1 MNKYAF
7 TFIALLFAIHSLLA
21 QDIPKILALKDRA
34 VLQDQLL
41 EERFKSLLPSLMR
54 KQGIDMWLIIAR
66 EYNEDPII
74 KTMLPS
80 TWLNARRRTILL
92 IYDKGEKEGLECLAV
107 ARYNVGTI
115 FKSAWKPEEEP
126 NQWKRLSALIEERNP
141 KKIAIDVSEQYAHS
155 DGLSHSEHEA
165 LIENLSKKS
174 QEKIVS
180 SEKLAVGWLESRT
193 PREIVLYETLDRIT
207 HQIIAEAFS
216 DKVVVP
222 GVTTTEDVV
231 WYLRERVAELKLD
244 TWFHPTVDVQR
255 PDPDKTNWPYDRRP
269 AEDVILPGD
278 LLHCDF
284 GITYLR
290 LNTDVQELAYVL
302 RPEEKELPE
311 YLRKALAAG
320 NKVQDIMTGF
330 FKVGMTG
337 NQILALSLRKAE
349 QDGLV
354 AQIYSHPVG
363 YHGHAAGTTIGM
375 WDMQGGVPGNGEYPL
390 NENTAYAI
398 ELNAKVKIPEW
409 GNKEV
414 RIMLEEQGLFINGKV
429 HYIDGRQKQILTIP
443 RRSTIQHLGQ

>member
-1 MNKYAF
+1 MNKLF
-7 TFIALLFAIHSLLA
+7 TTLLFIVMLHIASFA
-21 QDIPKILALKDRA
+21 QEMPPILPLKDRA
-34 VLQDQLL
+34 VVQDQLL
-41 EERFKSLLPSLMR
+41 DERFKSVLPSLMR
-54 KQGIDMWLIIAR
+54 KNGIDMWVIIAR

-80 TWLNARRRTILL
+80 TWLNARRRTILV
-92 IYDKGEKEGLECLAV
+92 IFDKGEKEGLEALAV

-126 NQWKRLSALIEERNP
+126 NQWKRLIQIMAERNP
-141 KKIAIDVSEQYAHS
+141 KKIALDISEQYAHA
-155 DGLSHSEHEA
+155 DGLTHSEYQELMA
-165 LIENLSKKS
+165 NMPENLKSKVTS
-174 QEKIVS
+174 AER
-180 SEKLAVGWLESRT
+180 LCVGWLETRT
-193 PREIVLYETLDRIT
+193 PREIALYEMLDRIT

-216 DKVVVP
+216 EKVIVP

-302 RPEEKELPE
+302 RPEEKEVPA
-311 YLRKALAAG
+311 YLAKALASG
-320 NKVQDIMTGF
+320 NRLQDILTGF

-337 NQILALSLRKAE
+337 NQLLALSLRKAE
-349 QDGLV
+349 QDGVV

-363 YHGHAAGTTIGM
+363 YHGHAAGPAIGM
-375 WDMQGGVPGNGEYPL
+375 WDMQGGVPGNGDYPI

-414 RIMLEEQGLFINGKV
+414 RVMLEEQGLFVNGKV

-443 RRSTIQHLGQ
+443 RRDKLSHLGQ